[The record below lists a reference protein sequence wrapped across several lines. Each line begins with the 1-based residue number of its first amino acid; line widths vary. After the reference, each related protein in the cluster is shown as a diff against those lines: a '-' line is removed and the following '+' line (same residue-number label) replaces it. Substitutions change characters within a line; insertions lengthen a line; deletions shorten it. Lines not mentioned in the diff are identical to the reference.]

1 MSHAADAERAPD
13 GRMIEIHSAG
23 IARIPFLE
31 ALLGA
36 PVRRGNA
43 LSGLNGT
50 RPDAVAGWGL
60 RPSALAARKRAGQLG
75 VPYLALEDGFLR
87 SFGAGAEYPAVSMVV
102 DPEGIY
108 YDGTRPSAL
117 EGLLAS
123 DRDLLDGIEEDV
135 DEAMALVKRHR
146 LSKYNHAGVDCP
158 PLSAGGRK
166 RVLVVDQTV
175 GDMSVTLAGASAATF
190 EEMLEL
196 ARREHPDALCIVKTH
211 PEVSAGQKA
220 GYLTHIADDART
232 RVLREDVN
240 PLALLEQVDHL
251 YVVSSQM
258 GFEGLLLDKPVTCL
272 GLPWY
277 AGWGLT
283 RDRRQCERRQRRR
296 SVRELFAAAYFHYT
310 RYLDPVSH
318 RQGSIFDAI
327 SWLLR
332 QRTMAQRLPRRMIC
346 VGFRRWKAANVRPM
360 LSPRAGRVMFV
371 PDAARARALAP
382 GPGDALVHWSAKAPD
397 GVAQLAA
404 DAGCALLRM
413 EDGFVRSVGLGSDL
427 IRPLSLALDAQGMYF
442 DPGRPSDLEH
452 TLNHARFTPGEL
464 ASARRVR
471 AFMVAHG
478 ITKYNL
484 EPARPVAWPSQGRE
498 VVLVPGQVE
507 DDVSVRL
514 GCGPVAGNLALLRQ
528 AREAHPRA
536 YIVYKPHPDVAS
548 GNRRGAVARDE
559 LRGLADHVETEASVV
574 SCIEACD
581 VMHTMTSLSGFDA
594 LLRGKRVVAHGRPF
608 YAGWGLTEDRM
619 AMPRRER
626 ALTLDELVAGAL
638 LRYPIYW
645 DWELKGYT
653 TCEAVLTR
661 IVETRDALE
670 REGRLRSLRV
680 GYARRQWRKLDT
692 LLRARFAP

>member
-1 MSHAADAERAPD
+1 
-13 GRMIEIHSAG
+13 MIEIHSAG

-43 LSGLNGT
+43 LAGLNGK

-60 RPSALAARKRAGQLG
+60 RPSAQTARKRAAQWD

-87 SFGAGAEYPAVSMVV
+87 SFGTGADYPGISMVV

-117 EGLLAS
+117 ESMLAS
-123 DRDLLDGIEEDV
+123 DRDLLDGIEDDV
-135 DEAMALVKRHR
+135 DEAMALVKTHR
-146 LSKYNHAGVDCP
+146 LSKYNHTGADCP
-158 PLSAGGRK
+158 PLATGGRK
-166 RVLVVDQTV
+166 CVLVVDQTM
-175 GDMSVTLAGASAATF
+175 GDMSVTLSGASAATF
-190 EEMLEL
+190 ADLL
-196 ARREHPDALCIVKTH
+196 ATARREHPDALCIVKTH
-211 PEVSAGQKA
+211 PEVSSGKKA
-220 GYLTHIADDART
+220 GYLTHTAEDERT

-258 GFEGLLLDKPVTCL
+258 GFEALLLDKPVTCL
-272 GLPWY
+272 GMPWY

-283 RDRRQCERRQRRR
+283 RDRQRCERRQRQR
-296 SVRELFAAAYFHYT
+296 SVRELFAAAYFHYS

-332 QRTMAQRLPRRMIC
+332 QRTMAERLPRRMIC

-360 LSPRAGRVMFV
+360 LSLRPDRVMFV
-371 PDAARARALAP
+371 PDARRAQALAP
-382 GPGDALVHWSAKAPD
+382 GPGDALVHWSARAPE
-397 GVAQLAA
+397 GLQRLAA
-404 DAGCALLRM
+404 EAGCPLLRM

-427 IRPLSLALDAQGMYF
+427 IRPLSLALDGQGMYF
-442 DPGRPSDLEH
+442 DPGRPSDLEQ
-452 TLNHARFTPGEL
+452 TLNHARFTAGDL
-464 ASARRVR
+464 AAARRVR

-484 EPARPVAWPSQGRE
+484 EPARRVAWPSQGRT
-498 VVLVPGQVE
+498 VILVPGQVE

-514 GCGPVAGNLALLRQ
+514 GCGPVASNVALLRR
-528 AREAHPRA
+528 AREEHPDG

-548 GNRRGAVARDE
+548 GNRRGAVTRGE
-559 LRGLADHVETEASVV
+559 LAGLADYVETEASVV

-581 VMHTMTSLSGFDA
+581 VVHTMTSLSGFDA
-594 LLRGKRVVAHGRPF
+594 LLRGKRVVTHGRPF
-608 YAGWGLTEDRM
+608 YAGWGLTDDRM
-619 AMPRRER
+619 AMPRRGR
-626 ALTLDELVAGAL
+626 TLTLDELVAGAL

-653 TCEAVLTR
+653 TCEAVLNR

-670 REGRLRSLRV
+670 REGRLNSLRV

>member
-1 MSHAADAERAPD
+1 
-13 GRMIEIHSAG
+13 MIEIHSAG
-23 IARIPFLE
+23 VARIPFLE

-43 LSGLNGT
+43 LAGLNGR

-60 RPSALAARKRAGQLG
+60 RPSAQAARKRAAQLG

-87 SFGAGAEYPAVSMVV
+87 SFGAGADYPTVSMVV

-117 EGLLAS
+117 ERMLAS
-123 DRDLLDGIEEDV
+123 DLDLPAGIEDDV
-135 DEAMALVKRHR
+135 DEAMALVKAHR
-146 LSKYNHAGVDCP
+146 LSKYNHAGADCP

-166 RVLVVDQTV
+166 CVLVVDQTV
-175 GDMSVTLAGASAATF
+175 GDMSVTLGGADASTF
-190 EEMLEL
+190 AELLET
-196 ARREHPDALCIVKTH
+196 ARREHPGALCIVKTH
-211 PEVSAGQKA
+211 PEVSEGRKA
-220 GYLTHIADDART
+220 GYLTHVADDADT

-258 GFEGLLLDKPVTCL
+258 GFEGLLLGKPVTCL
-272 GLPWY
+272 GMPWY

-283 RDRRQCERRQRRR
+283 RDRQRCARRTRRR

-310 RYLDPVSH
+310 RYLDPVSR

-332 QRTMAQRLPRRMIC
+332 QRIMAERLPRRMIC

-360 LSPRAGRVMFV
+360 LSLRAGRVLFV
-371 PDAARARALAP
+371 PDARRAQALAP
-382 GPGDALVHWSAKAPD
+382 GPGDALVHWSARAPD
-397 GVAQLAA
+397 GLARLAA
-404 DAGCALLRM
+404 QAGCPMLRM

-427 IRPLSLALDAQGMYF
+427 IRPLSLALDGQGMYF
-442 DPGRPSDLEH
+442 DPSRPSDLEQ
-452 TLNHARFTPGEL
+452 TLNRARFTPGEL
-464 ASARRVR
+464 AAARRAR

-484 EPARPVAWPSQGRE
+484 EPARPVAWRTQGRE

-514 GCGPVAGNLALLRQ
+514 GCGPVADNLALLRQ
-528 AREAHPRA
+528 ARQAHPDG

-548 GNRRGAVARDE
+548 GNRRGAVTRGE
-559 LRGLADHVETEASVV
+559 LGGLADHVETEASVV
-574 SCIEACD
+574 SCIDACD
-581 VMHTMTSLSGFDA
+581 VVHTMTSLSGFDA
-594 LLRGKRVVAHGRPF
+594 LLRGKRVVTHGRPF

-638 LRYPIYW
+638 LRYPVYW
-645 DWELKGYT
+645 DWELRGYT
-653 TCEAVLTR
+653 TCEAVLCR
-661 IVETRDALE
+661 IAETRDALE
-670 REGRLRSLRV
+670 REGRLKSLRA

>member
-1 MSHAADAERAPD
+1 
-13 GRMIEIHSAG
+13 MIEIHSAG

-43 LSGLNGT
+43 LAGLNSQ

-60 RPSALAARKRAGQLG
+60 KPSAQAARKRAEQLG

-87 SFGAGAEYPAVSMVV
+87 SFGAGAEFPTISMVV
-102 DPEGIY
+102 DAEGIY

-117 EGLLAS
+117 ERMLGS
-123 DRDLLDGIEEDV
+123 EDDLLEGIEEDV
-135 DEAMALVKRHR
+135 EEAMDLVKRHR
-146 LSKYNHAGVDCP
+146 LSKYNHTGTSCP
-158 PLSAGGRK
+158 PLSEGGR
-166 RVLVVDQTV
+166 RCVLVVDQTV
-175 GDMSVTLAGASAATF
+175 GDMSVTLGGADASTF
-190 EEMLEL
+190 AELLET

-220 GYLTHIADDART
+220 GYLTHTADDVST
-232 RVLREDVN
+232 LVLREDVN
-240 PLALLEQVDHL
+240 PLALLEQVDHV

-258 GFEGLLLDKPVTCL
+258 GYEALLLGKPVTCL
-272 GLPWY
+272 GTPWY

-283 RDRRQCERRQRRR
+283 VDRQPCKRRQRRR
-296 SVRELFAAAYFHYT
+296 SVQELFAAAYFRYT
-310 RYLDPVSH
+310 RYLDPVSR

-327 SWLLR
+327 SWLQR
-332 QRTMAQRLPRRMIC
+332 QRLMAERLPRRMIC

-360 LSPRAGRVMFV
+360 LSLRVGRVVFV
-371 PDAARARALAP
+371 PDARRAQALAP
-382 GPGDALVHWSAKAPD
+382 GPGDALVHWSAHAPE
-397 GVAQLAA
+397 GVARLAA
-404 DAGCALLRM
+404 AAGCPLLRM

-427 IRPLSLALDAQGMYF
+427 IRPLSLALDGQGMYF
-442 DPGRPSDLEH
+442 DPTRPSDLEQ

-464 ASARRVR
+464 ATARRAR

-484 EPARPVAWPSQGRE
+484 EPARPVRWASDGRE

-507 DDVSVRL
+507 DDVSIRL
-514 GCGPVAGNLALLRQ
+514 GCGPVAGNVALLRETR
-528 AREAHPRA
+528 AAHPDA

-548 GNRRGAVARDE
+548 GNRRGAVTRDAVS
-559 LRGLADHVETEASVV
+559 GLADHIETEASVV
-574 SCIEACD
+574 SCIDACD
-581 VMHTMTSLSGFDA
+581 VVHTMTSLSGFDA
-594 LLRGKRVVAHGRPF
+594 LLRGKRVVTHGRPF

-619 AMPRRER
+619 AVPRRER
-626 ALTLDELVAGAL
+626 TLTLDELVAGAL
-638 LRYPIYW
+638 LRYPVYW

-653 TCEAVLTR
+653 TCEAVLNR
-661 IVETRDALE
+661 IVETRDELE
-670 REGRLRSLRV
+670 REGKLASLRV

>member
-1 MSHAADAERAPD
+1 
-13 GRMIEIHSAG
+13 MIEIHSAG
-23 IARIPFLE
+23 VARIPFLE

-43 LSGLNGT
+43 LAGLNGR

-60 RPSALAARKRAGQLG
+60 RPSAQAARKRAAQLG

-87 SFGAGAEYPAVSMVV
+87 SFGAGADYPTVSMVV

-117 EGLLAS
+117 ERMLAS
-123 DRDLLDGIEEDV
+123 DLDLLAGIEDDV
-135 DEAMALVKRHR
+135 DEAMALVKAHR
-146 LSKYNHAGVDCP
+146 LSKYNHAGADCP

-166 RVLVVDQTV
+166 CVLVVDQTV
-175 GDMSVTLAGASAATF
+175 GDMSVTLGGADASTF
-190 EEMLEL
+190 AELLET
-196 ARREHPDALCIVKTH
+196 ARREHPGALCIVKTH
-211 PEVSAGQKA
+211 PEVSEGRKA
-220 GYLTHIADDART
+220 GYLTHVADDADT

-258 GFEGLLLDKPVTCL
+258 GFEGLLLGKPVTCL
-272 GLPWY
+272 GMPWY

-283 RDRRQCERRQRRR
+283 RDRQRCARRTRRR

-310 RYLDPVSH
+310 RYLDPVSR

-332 QRTMAQRLPRRMIC
+332 QRIMAERLPRRMIC

-360 LSPRAGRVMFV
+360 LSLRAGRVLFV
-371 PDAARARALAP
+371 PDARRAQALAP
-382 GPGDALVHWSAKAPD
+382 GPGDALVHWSARAPD
-397 GVAQLAA
+397 GLARLAA
-404 DAGCALLRM
+404 QAGCPMLRM

-427 IRPLSLALDAQGMYF
+427 IRPLSLALDGQGMYF
-442 DPGRPSDLEH
+442 DPSRPSDLEQ
-452 TLNHARFTPGEL
+452 TLNRARFTPGEL
-464 ASARRVR
+464 AAARRAR

-484 EPARPVAWPSQGRE
+484 EPARPVAWRTQGRE

-514 GCGPVAGNLALLRQ
+514 GCGPVADNLALLRQ
-528 AREAHPRA
+528 ARQAHPDG

-548 GNRRGAVARDE
+548 GNRRGAVARGE
-559 LRGLADHVETEASVV
+559 LGGLADHVETEASVV
-574 SCIEACD
+574 SCIDACD
-581 VMHTMTSLSGFDA
+581 VVHTMTSLSGFDA
-594 LLRGKRVVAHGRPF
+594 LLRGKRVVTHGRPF

-638 LRYPIYW
+638 LRYPVYW
-645 DWELKGYT
+645 DWELRGYT
-653 TCEAVLTR
+653 TCEAVLCR
-661 IVETRDALE
+661 IAETRDALE
-670 REGRLRSLRV
+670 REGRLKSLRA

>member
-1 MSHAADAERAPD
+1 
-13 GRMIEIHSAG
+13 MIEIHSAG

-36 PVRRGNA
+36 PVRRGHSLA
-43 LSGLNGT
+43 GLGGG

-60 RPSALAARKRAGQLG
+60 RPSAQAARKRAAQLG

-87 SFGAGAEYPAVSMVV
+87 SFGAGADYPAVSMVV
-102 DPEGIY
+102 DAEGIY
-108 YDGTRPSAL
+108 YDGSRPSAL
-117 EGLLAS
+117 ESMLAS
-123 DRDLLDGIEEDV
+123 DRDLLAGIEDDV

-146 LSKYNHAGVDCP
+146 LSKYNHAGAGCP
-158 PLSAGGRK
+158 PLPADGRK

-175 GDMSVTLAGASAATF
+175 GDMSVTLGGADTATF
-190 EEMLEL
+190 ADLLET

-220 GYLTHIADDART
+220 GYLTDTADDART

-251 YVVSSQM
+251 YVVSSQL

-272 GLPWY
+272 GMPWY

-283 RDRRQCERRQRRR
+283 RDRLACERRRRRR
-296 SVRELFAAAYFHYT
+296 SVRELFAAAYFHYS

-332 QRTMAQRLPRRMIC
+332 QRAMAERLPRRMIC

-360 LSPRAGRVMFV
+360 LSLRAGRVAFA
-371 PDAARARALAP
+371 PDARRARALKP
-382 GPGDALVHWSAKAPD
+382 GPDDALVHWSTRAPE
-397 GVAQLAA
+397 GLARLAA
-404 DAGCALLRM
+404 ETGCPLLRM

-427 IRPLSLALDAQGMYF
+427 IRPLSLALDGRGMYF

-452 TLNHARFTPGEL
+452 TLNQAGFTPGEL
-464 ASARRVR
+464 AAARRAR

-484 EPARPVAWPSQGRE
+484 EPARPVAWPSRGRE

-514 GCGPVAGNLALLRQ
+514 GCGPVADNLALLRR
-528 AREAHPRA
+528 AREAHPDG

-548 GNRRGAVARDE
+548 GNRRGALAPE
-559 LRGLADHVETEASVV
+559 GLRGLADHVEREASVV

-581 VMHTMTSLSGFDA
+581 VVHTMTSLAGFDA
-594 LLRGKRVVAHGRPF
+594 LLRGKRVVTHGRPF

-619 AMPRRER
+619 DIPRRER
-626 ALTLDELVAGAL
+626 TLTLDELVAGAL

-653 TCEAVLTR
+653 TCEAVLSR

-670 REGRLRSLRV
+670 REGRLKSLRV

>member
-1 MSHAADAERAPD
+1 
-13 GRMIEIHSAG
+13 MIEIHSAG
-23 IARIPFLE
+23 VARIPFLE

-43 LSGLNGT
+43 LAGLNGR

-60 RPSALAARKRAGQLG
+60 RPSAQAARKRAAQLG

-87 SFGAGAEYPAVSMVV
+87 SFGAGADYPTVSMVV

-117 EGLLAS
+117 ERMLAS
-123 DRDLLDGIEEDV
+123 DLDLLAGIEDDV
-135 DEAMALVKRHR
+135 DEAMALVKAHR
-146 LSKYNHAGVDCP
+146 LSKYNHAGADCP

-166 RVLVVDQTV
+166 CVLVVDQTV
-175 GDMSVTLAGASAATF
+175 GDMSVTLGGADASTF
-190 EEMLEL
+190 AELLET
-196 ARREHPDALCIVKTH
+196 ARREHPGALCIVKTH
-211 PEVSAGQKA
+211 PEVSEGRKA
-220 GYLTHIADDART
+220 GYLTHVADDADT
-232 RVLREDVN
+232 RVLREEVN

-258 GFEGLLLDKPVTCL
+258 GFEGLLLGKPVTCL
-272 GLPWY
+272 GMPWY

-283 RDRRQCERRQRRR
+283 RDRQRCARRTRRR

-310 RYLDPVSH
+310 RYLDPVSR

-332 QRTMAQRLPRRMIC
+332 QRIMAERLPRRMIC

-360 LSPRAGRVMFV
+360 LSLRAGRVLFV
-371 PDAARARALAP
+371 PDARRAQALAP
-382 GPGDALVHWSAKAPD
+382 GPGDALVHWSARAPD
-397 GVAQLAA
+397 GLARLAA
-404 DAGCALLRM
+404 QAGCPMLRM

-427 IRPLSLALDAQGMYF
+427 IRPLSLALDGQGMYF
-442 DPGRPSDLEH
+442 DPSRPSDLEQ
-452 TLNHARFTPGEL
+452 TLNRARFTPGEL
-464 ASARRVR
+464 AAARRAR

-484 EPARPVAWPSQGRE
+484 EPARPVAWRAQGRE

-514 GCGPVAGNLALLRQ
+514 GCGPVADNLALLRQ
-528 AREAHPRA
+528 ARQAHPDG

-548 GNRRGAVARDE
+548 GNRRGAVTRGE
-559 LRGLADHVETEASVV
+559 LGGLADHVETEASVV
-574 SCIEACD
+574 SCIDACD
-581 VMHTMTSLSGFDA
+581 VVHTMTSLSGFDA
-594 LLRGKRVVAHGRPF
+594 LLRGKRVVTHGRPF

-619 AMPRRER
+619 DIPRRER

-638 LRYPIYW
+638 LRYPVYW
-645 DWELKGYT
+645 DWELRGYT
-653 TCEAVLTR
+653 TCEAVLCR
-661 IVETRDALE
+661 IAETRDALE
-670 REGRLRSLRV
+670 REGRLKSLRA